1 MLLET
6 SIMQL
11 VQWHRD
17 RFDLRRGE
25 RPIILV
31 TRHRVEASTGTVQ
44 FRFVLG
50 LGLGIRDEV
59 F

>member
-6 SIMQL
+6 SIMQS
-11 VQWHRD
+11 VQRHCD

-25 RPIILV
+25 RPIVLV
-31 TRHRVEASTGTVQ
+31 TRHRLQGSAGAVQ
-44 FRFVLG
+44 FRFLLG
-50 LGLGIRDEV
+50 LGVRDEV